1 MSAVLIAYIIDQ
13 WRALPDRWLILSLVG
28 GIVASGL
35 AVLA

>member
-1 MSAVLIAYIIDQ
+1 MSAVLIAYLLGQ
-13 WRALPDRWLILSLVG
+13 FRALPDRWLLLSLAG

>member
-1 MSAVLIAYIIDQ
+1 MITVALAYLLDQ
-13 WRALPDRWLILSLVG
+13 WRALPDRWLIVSLAG